1 MMMHN
6 AGVID
11 LNQEHVKSVNYLIY
25 FDSFQKSCVCGG
37 FLLFV

>member
-1 MMMHN
+1 MVMHI
-6 AGVID
+6 AGVTE

-25 FDSFQKSCVCGG
+25 FDSFQKSYVSGG